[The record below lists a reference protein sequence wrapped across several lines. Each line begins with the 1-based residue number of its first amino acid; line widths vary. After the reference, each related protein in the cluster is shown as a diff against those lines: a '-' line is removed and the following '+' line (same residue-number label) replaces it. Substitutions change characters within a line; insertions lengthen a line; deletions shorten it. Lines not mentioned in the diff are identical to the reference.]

1 MFSGLMVFPDDKI
14 QFWLSYFEFGN
25 AIILQ
30 AEVWTFFAPYYC
42 TVRGIGLALQK
53 VLFVLLNHA
62 NPKYF
67 IHIYV
72 VETHRYWISYSD
84 QIEVTSVSISSS
96 EKRPVCY
103 VNASSKALSLS
114 PSSSY
119 RSRLL
124 SFTRPSAAS
133 QQTVFSYWSTN
144 ILKNEFKMILN
155 LKAIQIWSEIICCY
169 FHTLANGLLFTKNAG
184 GRRFFS
190 SFLMVP
196 GASLC
201 LLARYAWF
209 RLAIILPDLNIVFSR
224 VAFSCAKPQHLCQ
237 VISSFSSCANLSSEI
252 SYTS

>member
-1 MFSGLMVFPDDKI
+1 M
-14 QFWLSYFEFGN
+14 
-25 AIILQ
+25 
-30 AEVWTFFAPYYC
+30 
-42 TVRGIGLALQK
+42 
-53 VLFVLLNHA
+53 
-62 NPKYF
+62 
-67 IHIYV
+67 
-72 VETHRYWISYSD
+72 HRFWISYSD
-84 QIEVTSVSISSS
+84 KIEVTSVSISSS

-124 SFTRPSAAS
+124 SSTRPSAAS
-133 QQTVFSYWSTN
+133 QQTVLFSYWSTN
-144 ILKNEFKMILN
+144 ILKNEFNMFLN

-237 VISSFSSCANLSSEI
+237 VISFFSSCANWSSAI

>member
-1 MFSGLMVFPDDKI
+1 M
-14 QFWLSYFEFGN
+14 
-25 AIILQ
+25 
-30 AEVWTFFAPYYC
+30 
-42 TVRGIGLALQK
+42 
-53 VLFVLLNHA
+53 
-62 NPKYF
+62 
-67 IHIYV
+67 
-72 VETHRYWISYSD
+72 HRFWISYSD
-84 QIEVTSVSISSS
+84 KIEVTSVLISSS

-124 SFTRPSAAS
+124 SSTRPSAAS
-133 QQTVFSYWSTN
+133 QQTVLFSYWSTN
-144 ILKNEFKMILN
+144 ILKNEFNMFLS

-169 FHTLANGLLFTKNAG
+169 FYTLANGLFTKNAG

-190 SFLMVP
+190 SFLMFP

-224 VAFSCAKPQHLCQ
+224 VVCIHAATFSCAKSQHLCQ
-237 VISSFSSCANLSSEI
+237 VISSFSSCANLSSAI
-252 SYTS
+252 SYT